1 MKRLLVKIT
10 VVALVLSA
18 SLFVIPADT
27 TYAAKCA
34 SQGKSIF
41 PSWYDDL
48 CKSGTDQI
56 MSPNDM
62 QAGSNPTDKAAETGS
77 KIGLWASVLA
87 MNIVKILLMV
97 VGFVS
102 LGFIIYG
109 GFKYMTAGDSS
120 AGTVA
125 ARKTIMNAVIGLVIS
140 IMAVAIVNLV
150 VGAITG

>member
-1 MKRLLVKIT
+1 MKRLLVKIS

-18 SLFVIPADT
+18 SLLVVPADT
-27 TYAAKCA
+27 TYAAKCQ

-56 MSPNDM
+56 MSPAEMGAND
-62 QAGSNPTDKAAETGS
+62 ADKATATGRN
-77 KIGLWASVLA
+77 IGLWASVLA

-125 ARKTIMNAVIGLVIS
+125 ARKTITNAVIGLVIS